1 MKIRKLDI
9 SCWTLLLGAVLVLT
23 AVSSIAQTGATPAA
37 DSSVIIGPGD
47 LLDVSVLGIEEL
59 SRRVQV
65 LGDGSITLPPL
76 GNFGVAGQTVQQLE
90 ATVAKML
97 ADNRLVNNPQVSIF
111 VAESVGG
118 GVSVQG
124 AVLKPGR
131 YNLVGSNTLIEVVGQ
146 AGGLAHDSGGRILVM
161 RGSPE
166 TGQETLEID
175 VERLM
180 EAGDVTANISLR
192 PGDIVVV
199 PRGRKLRVY
208 VTGAVKRPGA
218 VEYSSTEGITVLQ
231 AITAA
236 GGPTERANLKKVTI
250 NRRLSDGTED
260 RLQVNVK
267 KIQNG
272 KEPDIP
278 LERNDTVVVG
288 EWLL

>member
-1 MKIRKLDI
+1 MRLREFLTG
-9 SCWTLLLGAVLVLT
+9 SWRLLLGVAIVLMS
-23 AVSSIAQTGATPAA
+23 VSSLAQTSESSPADA
-37 DSSVIIGPGD
+37 SVVMGPGD
-47 LLDVSVLGIEEL
+47 LLEVSVLGIEEL

-76 GNFGVAGQTVQQLE
+76 GNFAVAGQTVQQLE

-97 ADNRLVNNPQVSIF
+97 TDQRLVNDPQVSIF

-124 AVLKPGR
+124 AVLKPGM
-131 YNLVGSNTLIEVVGQ
+131 YNLVGRSTLIEVVGQ
-146 AGGLAHDSGGRILVM
+146 AGGLAHDAGGRILVM

-166 TGQETLEID
+166 SGQETLEID

-180 EAGDVTANISLR
+180 EAGDATANVSLR
-192 PGDIVVV
+192 AGDIVIV

-260 RLQVNVK
+260 RIQVNVK

-272 KEPDIP
+272 KEPDLP

>member
-23 AVSSIAQTGATPAA
+23 AVSSIAQAGETPAA

-97 ADNRLVNNPQVSIF
+97 ADNRLVNDPQVSIF

-272 KEPDIP
+272 KEPD
-278 LERNDTVVVG
+278 LLLDRNDTVVVG
-288 EWLL
+288 EWFF

>member
-1 MKIRKLDI
+1 MRQQSFGIR
-9 SCWTLLLGAVLVLT
+9 CWTVLIGALVLLTSAT
-23 AVSSIAQTGATPAA
+23 ALAQTGETPGA

-47 LLDVSVLGIEEL
+47 LLEVSVLGIEEL

-76 GNFGVAGQTVQQLE
+76 GNFLVAGQTVQQLE

-97 ADNRLVNNPQVSIF
+97 ADNQLVNDPQVSIF

-124 AVLKPGR
+124 AVLKPGM
-131 YNLVGSNTLIEVVGQ
+131 YNLVGRNTLIEVVGQ
-146 AGGLAHDSGGRILVM
+146 AGGLAHDAGGRILVM
-161 RGSPE
+161 RGNPE
-166 TGQETLEID
+166 SDQETLEID

-180 EAGDVTANISLR
+180 EEGDSTANISLR
-192 PGDIVVV
+192 AGDIVVV

-208 VTGAVKRPGA
+208 VTGAVEKPGA

-260 RLQVNVK
+260 RIQVNVK